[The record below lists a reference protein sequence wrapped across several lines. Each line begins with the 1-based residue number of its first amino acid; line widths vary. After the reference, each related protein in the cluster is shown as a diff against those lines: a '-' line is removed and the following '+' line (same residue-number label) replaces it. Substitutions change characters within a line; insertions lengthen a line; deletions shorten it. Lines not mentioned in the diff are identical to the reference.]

1 MPLSAPEGT
10 VIGDWI
16 NMGNYNYPNPP
27 SGATPVAHTT
37 ADNDFVKAGVSFNFP
52 LTNPKVRY
60 IRLSVSTTWS
70 SGTFAHAMEMAFY
83 GDPR

>member
-1 MPLSAPEGT
+1 
-10 VIGDWI
+10 
-16 NMGNYNYPNPP
+16 MGNYNYPKPP
-27 SGATPVAHTT
+27 SGLAPVAHTP

-70 SGTFAHAMEMAFY
+70 NGTFAHAMEMAFY